1 MLLRKLYSIFDQVER
16 PTLVTVMQKLI
27 EVGMTGDANEK
38 EKARDA
44 EALQGQIFNIK
55 FVVSLSFL
63 TDVYNTF
70 GFGVNCLQVR
80 SAEGF

>member
-1 MLLRKLYSIFDQVER
+1 
-16 PTLVTVMQKLI
+16 MQKLI

-80 SAEGF
+80 SAKGF

>member
-1 MLLRKLYSIFDQVER
+1 
-16 PTLVTVMQKLI
+16 MQKLI

-44 EALQGQIFNIK
+44 EALQGQIFNTK

-80 SAEGF
+80 SAEGFSLFKFIFIVCLSFRL